1 MGTIA
6 GDYNRQHSVN
16 RRKSPAIEGDHAEAY
31 RRVMST
37 WPSLMVG
44 TAEDDLPKLFSL
56 NKGDLSLIF
65 IQRHRLNYFN
75 HTHARTQSR
84 KHVHTRAQA
93 RAHACTR
100 THTRKRAQAGAH
112 TRARKQARACASV
125 CSRLR
130 VCACMRA
137 RVCVRVHACARACGA
152 RVHVFACA
160 LRECA
165 LRECA
170 CV

>member
-16 RRKSPAIEGDHAEAY
+16 RRKSPAIAGDHAEAY

-37 WPSLMVG
+37 WPSMMVG
-44 TAEDDLPKLFSL
+44 TAEGDLPKLFSL

-75 HTHARTQSR
+75 HTHAHTRKRARTQSR
-84 KHVHTRAQA
+84 KHVHTRALA

-100 THTRKRAQAGAH
+100 THTRKRAHAH
-112 TRARKQARACASV
+112 ARICPRMCACSRAR
-125 CSRLR
+125 
-130 VCACMRA
+130 
-137 RVCVRVHACARACGA
+137 VRVHACARACGT

-160 LRECA
+160 RA
-165 LRECA
+165 FARV
-170 CV
+170 CVCVIKVV